1 MKLHEIFKP
10 VEHSVLNVMHP
21 QPETVKEFDCA
32 GVKLTSLEGSPS
44 TVLDQFDCQD
54 NELKSFKGGPKTV
67 GGAVVADFNMI
78 SSLEGF
84 PKSVGSFVSLEGNE
98 LSSLHN
104 IHKFIPKM
112 SGILYLS
119 GNPIRSHV
127 LGLLLIDGITHIVY
141 DGGKIQKI
149 INKHL
154 NDDRDVFACQ
164 EELIEAG
171 FEDYAQL

>member
-1 MKLHEIFKP
+1 MKVHELFEA
-10 VEHSVLNVMHP
+10 VEHSVLNVMPP
-21 QPETVKEFDCA
+21 QSEAVRDFDCSEL
-32 GVKLTSLEGSPS
+32 KLTSLEGSPT

-54 NELKSFKGGPKTV
+54 NELRSFKGGPKTV
-67 GGAVVADFNMI
+67 GGAVVADSNMI

-112 SGILYLS
+112 SGFLYLS

-127 LGLLLIDGITHIVY
+127 LGLLLIDGITHLVY

-171 FEDYAQL
+171 FEEYAQL